1 MVEDIIHFATSR
13 DVAAFIA
20 EPILGVGGIV
30 TPPDSYFQEL
40 EKVLDRHDILLVLD
54 EVQTG
59 FGRTGKMWGAE
70 TYGVQPSMITLAK
83 ALGNGW
89 PISALIASTPLC
101 DALESGD
108 HFSTWGSNPVMCSA
122 ALATL
127 DYIVENRLW
136 ENAAKVGRE
145 MFDRLKEIERSNS
158 VVGEV
163 RGKGLMLGIE
173 IVKTKTSRAPAVE
186 ECRKIRRMCA
196 ENGLIVGVGGFWS
209 NVIRVQPPLTIN
221 EKQVEEGVEILERVL
236 KHVEGWT
243 R

>member
-1 MVEDIIHFATSR
+1 
-13 DVAAFIA
+13 
-20 EPILGVGGIV
+20 
-30 TPPDSYFQEL
+30 
-40 EKVLDRHDILLVLD
+40 
-54 EVQTG
+54 
-59 FGRTGKMWGAE
+59 MWGAG

-89 PISALIASTPLC
+89 PISALIASNPLC

-108 HFSTWGSNPVMCSA
+108 HFSMRGSNPVMCSA

-127 DYIVENRLW
+127 DYIVENKLW
-136 ENAAKVGRE
+136 ENAAKLGRE
-145 MFDRLKEIERSNS
+145 ILDRLKEMERSNN

-173 IVKTKTSRAPAVE
+173 IVKTKTSKEPSVE
-186 ECRKIRRMCA
+186 ECQRVRKMCA
-196 ENGLIVGVGGFWS
+196 DNGLIVGVGGFWS
-209 NVIRVQPPLTIN
+209 NVVRIQPPLTIN

-236 KHVEGWT
+236 KRVEEQT